1 MNTDAMNTYAGK
13 NILEY
18 IEWLMDECG
27 MSEEDAE
34 RIRWDNPKFV
44 DMGEYRYNFKI

>member
-1 MNTDAMNTYAGK
+1 MNADAMNTYAGK

-34 RIRWDNPKFV
+34 REATSAFGFGSFDE
-44 DMGEYRYNFKI
+44 D

>member
-1 MNTDAMNTYAGK
+1 MNLYLGM

-27 MSEEDAE
+27 MSEESAE
-34 RIRWDNPKFV
+34 REAHSAFGFGSYD
-44 DMGEYRYNFKI
+44 DED

>member
-1 MNTDAMNTYAGK
+1 MQPNLFRRCFINLYLGM

-27 MSEEDAE
+27 ISEESAE
-34 RIRWDNPKFV
+34 REAHSAFGLGSYD
-44 DMGEYRYNFKI
+44 DED

>member
-34 RIRWDNPKFV
+34 REANAAFNNGEGDN
-44 DMGEYRYNFKI
+44 E

>member
-1 MNTDAMNTYAGK
+1 MNPYPSM

-18 IEWLMDECG
+18 IEWLMEEYG

-34 RIRWDNPKFV
+34 REAHSAFGLGSYD
-44 DMGEYRYNFKI
+44 DED